1 MVDTILAHGSVL
13 TMNTER
19 DVIED
24 GGVAITDGRI
34 VDVGPTAEIL
44 DAHDPQRTIDAEGM
58 AVLPGFVD
66 AHTHISSIVLRGGN
80 TTDKPLYDWLFNL
93 TKPARAQMTP
103 REHRVASALFCRE
116 AIGNGITTV
125 VESAVGGGSG
135 YTDDIVD
142 AKMGVYES
150 AGLRHMFAQSF
161 IDEEMET
168 ELREYVDRLMATEP
182 SVEAPPSPLVDTET
196 ALQNAEQLMERY
208 HGTRDGRQEVWS
220 GPLSPRSTT
229 VDGLV
234 GAYQLAEEYDAMT
247 TTHVSET
254 SHEEAAVGGSHQ
266 SMVEY
271 LDTVGYLGDRAL
283 LAHCVHVND
292 RDIRLLAETD
302 TKVSHNISANLAL
315 GAGVAPIYELRT
327 HDVTVGLG
335 TDNATT
341 SDAIDI
347 LGDARMALFAQ
358 RGTHRDPT
366 IMEPMDV
373 LEMATIDGAKAIGR
387 ADEIGSIESGKRA
400 DITLISLDTP
410 AAVPRYD
417 LHSAVVLQLY
427 RQSADTVLCNG
438 EVILDSGT
446 APELDEEFD
455 DLHAAATEVSE
466 DIIRRT
472 GVVEVFDGIA

>member
-1 MVDTILAHGSVL
+1 MVDTMLVNGSVL
-13 TMNTER
+13 TMNGDR
-19 DVIED
+19 AVFED
-24 GGVAITDGRI
+24 GAVAIDGGRI
-34 VDVGPTAEIL
+34 LAVGPTDELRAAYE
-44 DAHDPQRTIDAEGM
+44 PQRTINAEGK

-135 YTDDIVD
+135 YPDDIVD
-142 AKMGVYES
+142 AKMDVYAS

-168 ELREYVDRLMATEP
+168 ELREYVDRLMTTEP
-182 SVEAPPSPLVDTET
+182 SVEAPPSPLVDTDT
-196 ALQNAEQLMERY
+196 ALRNAEDLMNRY
-208 HGTRDGRQEVWS
+208 HGSRGGRQEVWS

-229 VDGLV
+229 VEGLV
-234 GAYQLAEEYDAMT
+234 GAYELAEEYDAMT

-254 SHEEAAVGGSHQ
+254 THEEAAVGGTHQ

-283 LAHCVHVND
+283 LAHCVHLSD

-302 TKVSHNISANLAL
+302 TTVSHNISANLAL
-315 GAGVAPIYELRT
+315 GAGVAPLYELRT
-327 HDVTVGLG
+327 HGVTVGLG

-366 IMEPMDV
+366 ILEPMDV
-373 LEMATIDGAKAIGR
+373 LEMATIEGARAVGR
-387 ADEIGSIESGKRA
+387 ADEIGSLEAGKRA
-400 DITLISLDTP
+400 DIALVDLDTP
-410 AAVPRYD
+410 SAVPRYD
-417 LHSAVVLQLY
+417 LHSAVILQLY
-427 RQSADTVLCNG
+427 RQPADTVLCDG
-438 EVILDSGT
+438 EVILDEGV
-446 APELDEEFD
+446 APELDDEFD
-455 DLHAAATEVSE
+455 DLSAAAAAVSE
-466 DIIRRT
+466 DVIRRT
-472 GVVEVFDGIA
+472 GVIDVFDGIA